1 MLKTIYVHPA
11 VIKRIRSG
19 NISPV
24 ITRYEGLD
32 VGDVVEVCDDDEVNS
47 VITKVARVEA
57 RGSGLYRLELKDPA
71 TAFVE

>member
-1 MLKTIYVHPA
+1 M
-11 VIKRIRSG
+11 
-19 NISPV
+19 SPV